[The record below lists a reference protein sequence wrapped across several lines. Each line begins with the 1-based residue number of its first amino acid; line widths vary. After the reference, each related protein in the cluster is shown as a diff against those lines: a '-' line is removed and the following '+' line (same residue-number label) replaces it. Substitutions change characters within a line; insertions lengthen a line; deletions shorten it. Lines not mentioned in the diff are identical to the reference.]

1 MPKVRLSISQ
11 ENIPEL
17 IEAIL
22 PIWQKEIDRI
32 QAMPEP
38 TKDDLALTVNLMKA
52 MTQAYVMYRTL
63 KTDVKREAAVM
74 APKQLVEMIE
84 KYRHQN

>member
-17 IEAIL
+17 IESIL

-32 QAMPEP
+32 QAMEEP
-38 TKDDLALTVNLMKA
+38 SKDDLALTVNLMKA

-63 KTDVKREAAVM
+63 KTEVKREAAVL
-74 APKQLVEMIE
+74 PPQKLVEMIE
-84 KYRHQN
+84 KYKQSN